1 MRIYHTTIESWKYKP
16 ILGLGHKSFRVN
28 CRNII
33 NENLKEKKYS
43 FNPICSSHPH
53 NYQIEILHNTGLIG
67 FILILCFVFIL
78 LLKIFKKILNKKLNN
93 QNYFMYFIPIVTSL
107 FIEIWPIRSAGS
119 LFSTW
124 NGTTVWIVLGL
135 SSMVNS
141 DFIKKNVD
149 KPIKNQNAFVFKIL
163 AILISSLIIKRF
175 FF

>member
-1 MRIYHTTIESWKYKP
+1 
-16 ILGLGHKSFRVN
+16 
-28 CRNII
+28 
-33 NENLKEKKYS
+33 
-43 FNPICSSHPH
+43 
-53 NYQIEILHNTGLIG
+53 
-67 FILILCFVFIL
+67 
-78 LLKIFKKILNKKLNN
+78 
-93 QNYFMYFIPIVTSL
+93 MYFIPIVTSL
-107 FIEIWPIRSAGS
+107 FIEMWPIRSAGS